1 MANTPM
7 VIFWSNS
14 DGSVTVSQRQASGE
28 VMPTVVA
35 SPPRVATPLPSL
47 TSLSGTTPKFGYSI
61 PVRALDRN
69 PSATYLMMVRAG
81 QLRYEADRHLGV
93 WHDESWI
100 LRSRCTPHTACSGK
114 LWNTLPRSHQSTIF
128 GLFGRGPCSFRV
140 GLGKFRLC

>member
-47 TSLSGTTPKFGYSI
+47 TSLSGSTPKFGYSI

-81 QLRYEADRHLGV
+81 
-93 WHDESWI
+93 
-100 LRSRCTPHTACSGK
+100 
-114 LWNTLPRSHQSTIF
+114 
-128 GLFGRGPCSFRV
+128 
-140 GLGKFRLC
+140 